1 MASFSFGRSRQV
13 MLVLWFLLFGA
24 GKISALPPEEAES
37 FAVAEKNGVLV
48 EEIFRRTRKMM
59 HAWLAH
65 ADPKTLLLPDRIPG
79 YTRGRWEPK
88 AIYRVENSA
97 APLLGFEA

>member
-1 MASFSFGRSRQV
+1 MTSFSFDRSRQV

-24 GKISALPPEEAES
+24 GKFFALPPEEAES

-48 EEIFRRTRKMM
+48 EEIFRRTQRMM

-79 YTRGRWEPK
+79 YTRGKWEPK
-88 AIYRVENSA
+88 AKHNIH
-97 APLLGFEA
+97 G